1 MHWLFYIYLSFLALA
16 FFASLASFKFS
27 YSIHLKL
34 FSIFLGVSL
43 LTEICANYLIDF
55 LHLDSNYPVYY
66 CFMLIEYIMLAYFFK
81 RIILSNTAK
90 IIINIFLIIFPFF
103 WLFTGM
109 FIFNKGKDW
118 NSYVV
123 MAGDVFVICVSARF
137 LYELFTADKLIDF
150 KKSPEFWIAAALIF
164 YCCCEL
170 PITGIL
176 NYLYYNNSPL
186 NELLQI
192 LNIIMYLIFI
202 YAFLCRATNS
212 TKSSYSQ

>member
-1 MHWLFYIYLSFLALA
+1 MHWLFNTYLAILTLA
-16 FFASLASFKFS
+16 FVTSLISFKQA
-27 YSIHLKL
+27 YSVHLKL
-34 FSIFLGVSL
+34 FSIFLGISL

-66 CFMLIEYIMLAYFFK
+66 CFMLVEYIMFAYYFR
-81 RIILSNTAK
+81 RIIVSKTTKN
-90 IIINIFLIIFPFF
+90 IISIFLLIFPFF
-103 WLFTGM
+103 WLFTGI
-109 FIFNKGKDW
+109 FIFNEEKSW

-123 MAGDVFVICVSARF
+123 MAGDLFTICVSARF

-150 KKSPEFWIAAALIF
+150 RKSPEFWIAAALIF
-164 YCCCEL
+164 YSCCEL

-176 NYLYYNNSPL
+176 NYLYYNNSSL
-186 NELLQI
+186 NGLLQI

-202 YAFLCRATNS
+202 YAFLCPTTNF